1 MWYLCKRTIVF
12 WYLRCN
18 LDGIMKNQELH
29 FIIILKGSK
38 KLFKFYNFCIDLV
51 KSKID
56 DRIKVSWNK
65 HAIEIPNFSSI
76 HIVGKNISW
85 RIGLVHL
92 Q

>member
-51 KSKID
+51 KSKI
-56 DRIKVSWNK
+56 RSP
-65 HAIEIPNFSSI
+65 EINTVLRFITFRQYIFPVETY
-76 HIVGKNISW
+76 HKG
-85 RIGLVHL
+85 
-92 Q
+92 